1 MTDQHYQPHDS
12 AGNKYGELKPTPEAT
27 LGPTEY
33 HPAADSA
40 MAWLKGYMVQHPAEY
55 LMHKEALASTA
66 LSGNRLAEICMATI
80 DRLAKGEPVSDRYLL
95 GLAWT
100 IMKLHNHDQMELTES
115 MRIDR

>member
-1 MTDQHYQPHDS
+1 MTDQHHQPYDS
-12 AGNKYGELKPTPEAT
+12 AGNKYGELKPTPGAT

-40 MAWLKGYMVQHPAEY
+40 MAWLKGYIVQHPHEY
-55 LMHKEALASTA
+55 LMHKEALASSA
-66 LSGNRLAEICMATI
+66 LAGNRLAEICLSTMN
-80 DRLAKGEPVSDRYLL
+80 RLAKSEPVSDRYLL

-100 IMKLHNHDQMELTES
+100 IMKLHNNDEMDLIES